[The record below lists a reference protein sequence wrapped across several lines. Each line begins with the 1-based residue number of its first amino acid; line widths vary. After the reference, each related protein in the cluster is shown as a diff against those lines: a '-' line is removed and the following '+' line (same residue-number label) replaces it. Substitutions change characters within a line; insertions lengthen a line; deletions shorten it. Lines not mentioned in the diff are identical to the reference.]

1 MSAALRE
8 TRAAHWLFADRGPE
22 PQLTLHHRRIFTL
35 PTRTGFVFLGLLIVL
50 LLASINYQLALG
62 YALTFLLGGV
72 AWVGLHFSF
81 ANLAGLQFSAA
92 TAAPVYAGETA
103 SFEFEVEDTRKRPR
117 HAVAI
122 FGPVGRVQLN
132 LAALGHR
139 RASLD
144 RPARARGWLA
154 APRATIETVHP
165 LGLWRAWSYWQ
176 PALRCLVYPAPE
188 TPAPPLPAL
197 LASATGDVA
206 GGGAGQESF
215 AALRPYQPG
224 DSARIV
230 AWKAV
235 ARSAGDTLA
244 SKQFEGSAQ
253 GELWLDL
260 ALAAPASGLEARL
273 SRLCAWV
280 LAAEAAGLDYGLRVF
295 QREIAPAQG
304 PAHRDACLRLL
315 ALADQSEDATAC
327 A

>member
-1 MSAALRE
+1 MSAVLRE
-8 TRAAHWLFADRGPE
+8 TRVAHWLFADRGAE
-22 PQLTLHHRRIFTL
+22 PRLTLHHRRIFTL
-35 PTRTGFVFLGLLIVL
+35 PTRTGFAFLGLLVVL
-50 LLASINYQLALG
+50 LIASINYQLALG

-81 ANLAGLQFSAA
+81 ANLAGLQFSTAA
-92 TAAPVYAGETA
+92 AAPVFAGETA
-103 SFEFEVEDTRKRPR
+103 SFEFEVEDTRRR
-117 HAVAI
+117 TRRAVAI
-122 FGPVGRVQLN
+122 FGPVGRMQLN
-132 LAALGHR
+132 LPAIGHR
-139 RASLD
+139 RASIEC
-144 RPARARGWLA
+144 PAPARGWLA
-154 APRATIETVHP
+154 APRATIETVYP

-176 PALRCLVYPAPE
+176 PAQRCLVYPAPE
-188 TPAPPLPAL
+188 TPVPPLPAPL
-197 LASATGDVA
+197 PTQAGDAA

-260 ALAAPASGLEARL
+260 ALVGPAVGLEARL

-280 LAAEAAGLDYGLRVF
+280 LAAEAAGLDYGLRIST
-295 QREIAPAQG
+295 REIAPAQG

-315 ALADQSEDATAC
+315 ALADRAEDGAP
-327 A
+327 